1 MSTSSAKCP
10 PPPKGKELQD
20 RTNKILNSMGASQK
34 CISNFN
40 MATKQAVSTQTGLA
54 AGGGMGIMGGGFF
67 NNTNVTNEMN
77 QSQYAKGCGSVFA
90 NVLTQLNS
98 QQNILC
104 TLNDAKNTTEISG
117 SARSTI
123 KITTV
128 PPTPAQLKANQAAIA
143 ALAAQ
148 RPEQPIIPPGIP
160 TAVSIALINA
170 YRESLRLYNQRIA
183 LFGPPAL
190 NIRNTTIRNRATA
203 NFRVVASTDNVTTTK
218 LVEEAKTVAKASAM
232 SELKQKTGVG
242 GKNPQVR
249 ALVDQQINN
258 KNQSITNSINSTLN
272 SVKVNQT
279 ASNQITI
286 SAASGP
292 LNLDGVT
299 IDQYAQSR
307 IVTKNIMT
315 IATDM
320 GKEVANQIISSSSQS
335 SSTDQTAKGAEDV
348 LKQIFTG
355 LTDVTK
361 ASQSS
366 FGALTSFLTGG
377 ALIFGVVAIVF
388 LMFGPKVI
396 GGVTN
401 AVAGGNPYIK
411 ALISLII
418 IYFAVAWFVGWWPFN
433 KKKKSEDKPKDSDKK
448 PKDSDKKPKDSDKK
462 PKDSDKKPKDS
473 DKKPKDSVQK
483 PKGSGKKKKKSTV
496 N

>member
-1 MSTSSAKCP
+1 MSTDSAKCP
-10 PPPKGKELQD
+10 PPPEGKELQD
-20 RTNKILNSMGASQK
+20 RTNQILDSMGASQK
-34 CISNFN
+34 CKSNFN
-40 MATKQAVSTQTGLA
+40 TATKNAVNTTTSVALGRGALGV
-54 AGGGMGIMGGGFF
+54 GGAFY
-67 NNTNVTNEMN
+67 NNTNVTNEMM
-77 QSQYAKGCGSVFA
+77 QSQEAVGCGSVFA
-90 NVLTQLNS
+90 NVLTQLNA
-98 QQNILC
+98 QQSILC

-160 TAVSIALINA
+160 TAVSMALINA

-203 NFRVVASTDNVTTTK
+203 DFQIVANTDNVTTTK
-218 LVEEAKTVAKASAM
+218 LVEQAKTVAKAAAM
-232 SELKQKTGVG
+232 SELKQKTGIG

-249 ALVDQQINN
+249 QLVDQQINN

-272 SVKVNQT
+272 AVKVNQT
-279 ASNQITI
+279 AANQITI

-292 LNLDGVT
+292 LNLEGVT

-320 GKEVANQIISSSSQS
+320 GKEVANQIIASSSQS
-335 SSTDQTAKGAEDV
+335 ASADQKATGADAM
-348 LKQIFTG
+348 LKEIFTG
-355 LTDVTK
+355 LTNVTE
-361 ASQSS
+361 AGNS
-366 FGALTSFLTGG
+366 ALGNFTSFLTSG
-377 ALIFGVVAIVF
+377 ALIFGVVAIMF

-401 AVAGGNPYIK
+401 IVSGGNPWIK
-411 ALISLII
+411 GIISAIL
-418 IYFAVAWFVGWWPFN
+418 IYFVVAWFLGWWPFN
-433 KKKKSEDKPKDSDKK
+433 RSNMEFFTGRRFPVFNGAERIRTPGAYLSPGRRKRSWKE
-448 PKDSDKKPKDSDKK
+448 
-462 PKDSDKKPKDS
+462 
-473 DKKPKDSVQK
+473 Q
-483 PKGSGKKKKKSTV
+483 
-496 N
+496 

>member
-1 MSTSSAKCP
+1 MSTGSSKCP
-10 PPPKGKELQD
+10 PPPEGKELQD
-20 RTNKILNSMGASQK
+20 RTNQILDSMGASQK
-34 CISNFN
+34 CKSNFRTAN
-40 MATKQAVSTQTGLA
+40 EQSVSNQAAL
-54 AGGGMGIMGGGFF
+54 GFAPGRGF
-67 NNTNVTNEMN
+67 MFGNNTNVNNKMMQE
-77 QSQYAKGCGSVFA
+77 QDAVGCGSVFA
-90 NVLTQLNS
+90 NVLTQLNA

-104 TLNDAKNTTEISG
+104 TLNDAKNTTDISG

-148 RPEQPIIPPGIP
+148 RPEQPIIPPGLP
-160 TAVSIALINA
+160 TAVSMALVNA
-170 YRESLRLYNQRIA
+170 YTESLRLYNQRIA

-190 NIRNTTIRNRATA
+190 NIRNTTIKNRATA
-203 NFRVVASTDNVTTTK
+203 DFQIVANTDNVATTK
-218 LVEEAKTVAKASAM
+218 LVEEAKTVAKAAAM

-249 ALVDQQINN
+249 QLVDQQINN

-272 SVKVNQT
+272 AVKVNQT

-292 LNLDGVT
+292 LNLEGVT

-335 SSTDQTAKGAEDV
+335 SSTDQQASGVEDV
-348 LKQIFTG
+348 MREIFKG

-361 ASQSS
+361 ASQS
-366 FGALTSFLTGG
+366 GLGNITSFLTTG

-401 AVAGGNPYIK
+401 AISGGNPWIK
-411 ALISLII
+411 AIISAIL
-418 IYFAVAWFVGWWPFN
+418 IYFVVAWFVGWWPFN
-433 KKKKSEDKPKDSDKK
+433 RSNMELF
-448 PKDSDKKPKDSDKK
+448 
-462 PKDSDKKPKDS
+462 
-473 DKKPKDSVQK
+473 
-483 PKGSGKKKKKSTV
+483 SGRRFGEFNGAERIRTPGAYLPGRRKRSWKE
-496 N
+496 